1 MSLKAITWVCDLSGC
16 NSSEKAVLFVLAN
29 AHNGKTGKCFPSQE
43 LIAAQSGMSDRTL
56 RKVFATLIMKGLISR
71 KITSKGKG
79 LRTDYTLN
87 FDLSEPRDMQPASA
101 TQPNGI
107 RGPVASDTPTGK
119 RVPFA
124 KPAPKRNTGS
134 DRSNRKD
141 GGPNGTRLPDQTET
155 VFRLHIEEPEVTG
168 IPSQDSSESFEGR
181 SADLFNLPHVVQR
194 IDKRSPSKPTSRNAD
209 PFSAEKDFIF
219 KNGVQLLVAQGCTE
233 QTSRSFLGK
242 LVRDWKPK
250 PVAEAIKAA
259 VFEKVGDAKSWIPAA
274 LKKRKSELS
283 VKAAPTP
290 ETAGA
295 DEWAA
300 AIKGWAETG
309 YWPSARLGLAP
320 NQVGY
325 RGPIKP
331 LEELLPSLGD
341 HPAAR
346 EIRSTIN
353 LRASA

>member
-1 MSLKAITWVCDLSGC
+1 MMRGFVSRKVTSKGRGKSTTTFYTLHFDRMEPRKKGELSNGTTRPVEKTPFERKR
-16 NSSEKAVLFVLAN
+16 SSTRKQPQEAVT
-29 AHNGKTGKCFPSQE
+29 TGT
-43 LIAAQSGMSDRTL
+43 IRTL
-56 RKVFATLIMKGLISR
+56 RPEQQF
-71 KITSKGKG
+71 
-79 LRTDYTLN
+79 
-87 FDLSEPRDMQPASA
+87 
-101 TQPNGI
+101 
-107 RGPVASDTPTGK
+107 
-119 RVPFA
+119 
-124 KPAPKRNTGS
+124 
-134 DRSNRKD
+134 RS
-141 GGPNGTRLPDQTET
+141 L
-155 VFRLHIEEPEVTG
+155 IEEPEGTG

-181 SADLFNLPHVVQR
+181 SADLFNLPHVVQP
-194 IDKRSPSKPTSRNAD
+194 IDKRSPSQPKPRNAD

-233 QTSRSFLGK
+233 QTARSFLGK

-259 VFEKVGDAKSWIPAA
+259 ISEKAGDAKSWIPAA

-295 DEWAA
+295 DEWAV
-300 AIKGWAETG
+300 AIRRWADDG
-309 YWPSARLGLAP
+309 YWPSSRLGLAP

>member
-1 MSLKAITWVCDLSGC
+1 MSLKAIEWARDVTGC
-16 NSSEKAVLFVLAN
+16 GSAEKAALFVLAE
-29 AHNGKTGKCFPSQE
+29 AHNGKTGLCCPGQE
-43 LIAAQSGMSDRTL
+43 LIAERAGMSDRTF
-56 RKVFATLIMKGLISR
+56 RKVLAELMMKGFVSR
-71 KITSKGKG
+71 QVTSKGRGKG
-79 LRTDYTLN
+79 VLTVYTLH
-87 FDLSEPRDMQPASA
+87 FDRLERRMKGEVS
-101 TQPNGI
+101 
-107 RGPVASDTPTGK
+107 
-119 RVPFA
+119 
-124 KPAPKRNTGS
+124 
-134 DRSNRKD
+134 
-141 GGPNGTRLPDQTET
+141 NGTRAPDDKSDTTGIRAPDVKATYKRKTPSGASSADPAVTSGTRRPLHSEA
-155 VFRLHIEEPEVTG
+155 VFRSIKKEPELTG
-168 IPSQDSSESFEGR
+168 IPSQDSNESFEGR
-181 SADLFNLPHVVQR
+181 SADLFNLPHGDQR
-194 IDKRSPSKPTSRNAD
+194 IDKRSPSKPKPRSAD
-209 PFSAEKDFIF
+209 PFLAEKEFIF

-259 VFEKVGDAKSWIPAA
+259 VFEKVVDAKSWIPAA

-295 DEWAA
+295 DEWAT